1 MELINRTIAEAVQ
14 SVIDGKVNPLEVWG
28 HIKEVESMISRAKA
42 EIEAEV
48 IAEGKKF
55 HGQTWNGWG
64 IEVRPSAGRWDFSN
78 NPDWNRAKD
87 AIKEIEDAAKSA
99 YKEWEK
105 GRRMVTDDGEVIA
118 PAEYKA
124 GKETIFFSR
133 KGGTK

>member
-28 HIKEVESMISRAKA
+28 LIKEVETMISKAKA

-48 IAEGKKF
+48 IAEGKKYN
-55 HGQTWNGWG
+55 GQTWNGWG
-64 IEVRPSAGRWDFSN
+64 IEVRPSAGRWDFSAN
-78 NPDWNRAKD
+78 TNWNRAKD
-87 AIKEIEDAAKSA
+87 AIKDIEDAAKSA

-105 GRRMVTDDGEVIA
+105 GRRMVTDDGEIIA

-133 KGGTK
+133 KGGAK

>member
-28 HIKEVESMISRAKA
+28 LIKEVESMISKAKA

-99 YKEWEK
+99 YKEWGK

-133 KGGTK
+133 KGGAK

>member
-1 MELINRTIAEAVQ
+1 MEQINRIIAEAVQ
-14 SVIDGKVNPLEVWG
+14 SVIDGESNPLEVWG
-28 HIKEVESMISRAKA
+28 LLKDIDAMVAKAKA
-42 EIEAEV
+42 EIEPGV
-48 IAEGKKF
+48 IAEGRKY

-87 AIKEIEDAAKSA
+87 AIKEIEEAAKSA

-105 GRRMVTDDGEVIA
+105 GRRMVSEDGEVIT

-124 GKETIFFSR
+124 GKETVFFSR
-133 KGGTK
+133 KGGKS